1 MEEEF
6 YATLKLTS
14 NEELIAKV
22 CYLTEEECLLVEKP
36 LLVTRS
42 NQKRN
47 GRLVEGFSLS
57 DWVMSS
63 YEELYV
69 IKMEQV
75 VTLSEL
81 DEKILVFYE
90 NHLNQSDNDP
100 TENKLSKEMGYLGT
114 VSDQKKKLE
123 DLFNR
128 S

>member
-1 MEEEF
+1 
-6 YATLKLTS
+6 
-14 NEELIAKV
+14 
-22 CYLTEEECLLVEKP
+22 
-36 LLVTRS
+36 
-42 NQKRN
+42 
-47 GRLVEGFSLS
+47 
-57 DWVMSS
+57 MSS

-81 DEKILVFYE
+81 DKKILVFYE
-90 NHLNQSDNDP
+90 NHLNQSDNDS